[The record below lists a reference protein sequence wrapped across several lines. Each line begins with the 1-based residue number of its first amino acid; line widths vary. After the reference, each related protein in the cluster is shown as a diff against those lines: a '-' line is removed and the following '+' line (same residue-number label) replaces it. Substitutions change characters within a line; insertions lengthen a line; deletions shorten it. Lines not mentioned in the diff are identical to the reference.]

1 MTPRTALLF
10 GASGLVGRQCL
21 NELLAKDAY
30 SDVHLFLRNPIP
42 ITHAK
47 LKQHIINFDQ
57 LPEYAALI
65 KGDDLFC
72 CLGTTMRK
80 AGSQE
85 AFEKVDYGYPL
96 QIAQLAS
103 ANDVGQYLLVT
114 SIGADPSSSNF
125 YLRTKGKVEEAV
137 KFIPFH
143 AVLIFRPSFLLGSRQ
158 ESRFGER
165 IGIMAVRALT
175 AAPVSPLKKY
185 RPIAASAVARAMVRQ
200 ALANLT
206 GIHIFES
213 DEIQTLGAA

>member
-1 MTPRTALLF
+1 MPRTALLF

-47 LKQHIINFDQ
+47 LKQHIINFDR
-57 LPEYAALI
+57 LSAYADLL

-103 ANDVGQYLLVT
+103 DNGVEQYLLVT
-114 SIGADPSSSNF
+114 SIGSDASSSNF

-137 KFIPFH
+137 KSIPFR

-158 ESRFGER
+158 ESRLGER

-185 RPIAASAVARAMVRQ
+185 RPIAATAVARAMVRQ
-200 ALANLT
+200 ALANLQ
-206 GIHIFES
+206 GVHIFES